1 VRPTT
6 LKPEH
11 LRILEPGAAA
21 IDSGL
26 KLLDARRYEE
36 ALVCF
41 QDGLKVFQQLV
52 NEGHEECAAG
62 VGLAQHYLGEA
73 LFYTGKFEECV
84 AANDAAIEA
93 WQRLLASGNSAFAD
107 DIAYALSAKADALL
121 HLEQLDDA
129 LATVDESIR
138 LVRQVLPK
146 EPRPQIIKDLAKV
159 ENLRGIILAKLGRV
173 KEAADACRDAAAL
186 RDSVEKR

>member
-1 VRPTT
+1 
-6 LKPEH
+6 
-11 LRILEPGAAA
+11 
-21 IDSGL
+21 
-26 KLLDARRYEE
+26 
-36 ALVCF
+36 
-41 QDGLKVFQQLV
+41 V
-52 NEGHEECAAG
+52 NEGHDEC
-62 VGLAQHYLGEA
+62 VGDVALALHYVGEA
-73 LFYTGKFEECV
+73 LFYADRLEECI

-93 WQRLLASGNSAFAD
+93 WQSLLASGNLAFAD

-138 LVRQVLPK
+138 LFRQVLPK

-186 RDSVEKR
+186 RDGVEKR